1 VGRRWVGGE
10 LLLLLLRSNCLSLPT
25 LPYLLVLNLLLDVV
39 DGVRRLDVKGDG
51 LACQSLDK
59 N

>member
-1 VGRRWVGGE
+1 MWVGGA